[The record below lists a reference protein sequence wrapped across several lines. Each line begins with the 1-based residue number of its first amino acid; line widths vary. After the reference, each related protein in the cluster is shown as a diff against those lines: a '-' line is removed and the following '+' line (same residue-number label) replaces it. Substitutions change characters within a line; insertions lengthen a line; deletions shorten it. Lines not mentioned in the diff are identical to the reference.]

1 MNVDDLRSVLRT
13 ERQKDSLQHLR
24 ESFYEDVAGF
34 IAEQKATRERKAEQ
48 LGTHY
53 SPEIRRLTDEIET
66 AEEVVTSIY
75 ERRVGKVVKAASF
88 AAAGM
93 TSETDGL
100 TREEKRLFDDLVARI
115 EENRGTV
122 LSALEDVSAADSPRG
137 DVAATDVTTAEPD
150 APGDSGPAIPPDEP
164 DPETAP
170 TGPGTDA
177 SAPEAVTGDSAAGD
191 VLADAMGGGTGGD
204 ASNAQSTPQPDAD
217 RPATEAAAVS
227 GESGPSDS
235 DAANSGSADSD
246 PAIPPDDP
254 DPETAA
260 PPAGDTDTVEPSAD
274 DPLSGLADERETV
287 RITADVG
294 TILGVDERE
303 YDLATEDVVTLPA
316 ANADP
321 LVERGAAERLD

>member
-24 ESFYEDVAGF
+24 ESFYEDVAEF

-150 APGDSGPAIPPDEP
+150 APGDSGPAIPPDDP

-204 ASNAQSTPQPDAD
+204 TSNAQSTPQPDAD

-227 GESGPSDS
+227 GESGPLDS

>member
-24 ESFYEDVAGF
+24 ESFYEDVAEF
-34 IAEQKATRERKAEQ
+34 IAEQKAKREEKAEQ

-93 TSETDGL
+93 SSETDGL
-100 TREEKRLFDDLVARI
+100 THEEKRLFDDLVDRI

-122 LSALEDVSAADSPRG
+122 LSALEDVSAADSPKDG
-137 DVAATDVTTAEPD
+137 VSATDVTTAEPD
-150 APGDSGPAIPPDEP
+150 AGVPGVESTPATSPPDAVDDSGPAIPPDEP

-170 TGPGTDA
+170 TGTGTDDA
-177 SAPEAVTGDSAAGD
+177 AAGD
-191 VLADAMGGGTGGD
+191 VLADAMGGGTGDGT
-204 ASNAQSTPQPDAD
+204 SNAQSTPQPDAD
-217 RPATEAAAVS
+217 RPATEADAVS
-227 GESGPSDS
+227 AESGP
-235 DAANSGSADSD
+235 ADSG
-246 PAIPPDDP
+246 PAIPPDEP
-254 DPETAA
+254 DPAA
-260 PPAGDTDTVEPSAD
+260 TPSAGDTDTVEPSDD
-274 DPLSGLADERETV
+274 DPLAGLADERETV

-321 LVERGAAERLD
+321 LVERGAAEKLD

>member
-24 ESFYEDVAGF
+24 ESFYEDVAEF
-34 IAEQKATRERKAEQ
+34 IAEQKAKREEKAEQ

-93 TSETDGL
+93 SSETDGL
-100 TREEKRLFDDLVARI
+100 THEEKRLFDDLVARI

-122 LSALEDVSAADSPRG
+122 LSALEDVSAADSPR
-137 DVAATDVTTAEPD
+137 DAVAATDVTTAEPD
-150 APGDSGPAIPPDEP
+150 AGAPGVESTPATSPPDAVDDSGPAIPPDEP

-170 TGPGTDA
+170 TGTGT
-177 SAPEAVTGDSAAGD
+177 EDSAAGD
-191 VLADAMGGGTGGD
+191 VLADAMGGGTGDD
-204 ASNAQSTPQPDAD
+204 ASDAESRTQTGTD

-227 GESGPSDS
+227 TDSGPSDS
-235 DAANSGSADSD
+235 G
-246 PAIPPDDP
+246 PAVPPDEP

-260 PPAGDTDTVEPSAD
+260 PSAGDTDTVEPSAD
-274 DPLSGLADERETV
+274 DPLSGLGDERETV

-321 LVERGAAERLD
+321 LVERGAAEKLD

>member
-24 ESFYEDVAGF
+24 ESFYEDVAEF
-34 IAEQKATRERKAEQ
+34 IAEQKATREEKAEQ

-93 TSETDGL
+93 SSETDGL
-100 TREEKRLFDDLVARI
+100 TREEKRLFDDLVDRI

-122 LSALEDVSAADSPRG
+122 LSALEDVSAADSPR
-137 DVAATDVTTAEPD
+137 DAVSATDVTTAEPD

-170 TGPGTDA
+170 AGTGADA
-177 SAPEAVTGDSAAGD
+177 NGPEAATADSAAGD
-191 VLADAMGGGTGGD
+191 VLADAMGGGTGDD
-204 ASNAQSTPQPDAD
+204 ASDAQSATQTGAD
-217 RPATEAAAVS
+217 RPAPEAAAVS
-227 GESGPSDS
+227 ADSESVDS
-235 DAANSGSADSD
+235 NPTDSD
-246 PAIPPDDP
+246 PAIPPDEP
-254 DPETAA
+254 DSETTA
-260 PPAGDTDTVEPSAD
+260 PSAGDADAVEPSAD

-294 TILGVDERE
+294 TILGVDDRE

-321 LVERGAAERLD
+321 LVERGAAEKLD

>member
-24 ESFYEDVAGF
+24 ESFYEDVAEF
-34 IAEQKATRERKAEQ
+34 IAEQKAKREEKAEQ

-93 TSETDGL
+93 SSETDGL
-100 TREEKRLFDDLVARI
+100 THEEKRLFDDLVDRI

-122 LSALEDVSAADSPRG
+122 LSALEDVSAADSPR
-137 DVAATDVTTAEPD
+137 DAVSATDVTTAEPD

-170 TGPGTDA
+170 TGTGTDA
-177 SAPEAVTGDSAAGD
+177 SAPEAATADSAAGD
-191 VLADAMGGGTGGD
+191 VLADAMGGGSGDD
-204 ASNAQSTPQPDAD
+204 ASDAPSATQTGAD

-227 GESGPSDS
+227 ADSESV
-235 DAANSGSADSD
+235 GSTPTDSD
-246 PAIPPDDP
+246 PAIPPDEP
-254 DPETAA
+254 DSETAA
-260 PPAGDTDTVEPSAD
+260 PSTADADAVEPSDD